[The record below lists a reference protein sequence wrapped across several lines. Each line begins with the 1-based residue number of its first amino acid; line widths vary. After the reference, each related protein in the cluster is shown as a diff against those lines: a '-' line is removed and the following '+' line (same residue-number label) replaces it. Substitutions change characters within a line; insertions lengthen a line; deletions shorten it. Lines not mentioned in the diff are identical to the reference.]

1 MSRASF
7 TERIRSD
14 AHRLFE
20 RATDRGR
27 VLSFAR
33 FVWQRFVDDR
43 LFEAAGSLAYISLF
57 ALVPLATVIFSTL
70 SAFKVFTEGRWA
82 EKLSDY
88 IFMNFVPSSARAL
101 EEYLLQFSENANAL
115 TVLGTVVLVISL
127 LITLT
132 SVEAIFNRIWRVS
145 STRPQLSRFLVYWT
159 VLTLGAVFAVASM
172 ALSAQFFALAIF
184 DSEPGQWLESLLLK
198 ATPILIELGAFTAI
212 YRVVPHRTVKWS
224 HALAGAALGVAGF
237 ELVKWGLGVFLG
249 NFNTYERI
257 YGSVALLPVLLMW
270 TYFSWVAVLLGAS
283 FASSLSA
290 FRYQPSSQRLPE
302 GYEIYGMLRLLGRLH
317 EARQQ
322 GFGLHSDELRQRE
335 PMLTDTLVQEMLC
348 QLANANIVVRAET
361 GHWLLARDLENVQM
375 AELYNAGRLRIPIHE
390 VYLPCRQDALGSAVM
405 AVVDELRLSLREL
418 LQRSVGSVYRSLPLN
433 PPPAAQ

>member
-1 MSRASF
+1 MRQLSF
-7 TERIRSD
+7 TDRIQHD
-14 AHRLFE
+14 ARRLFE
-20 RATDRGR
+20 HATDRGR
-27 VLSFAR
+27 LLSFAR

-57 ALVPLATVIFSTL
+57 ALVPLVTVIFSTL

-132 SVEAIFNRIWRVS
+132 SVEAIFNRIWRVPT
-145 STRPQLSRFLVYWT
+145 TRPQLSRFLVYWT

-184 DSEPGQWLESLLLK
+184 DSEPGQWLENWLLR
-198 ATPILIELGAFTAI
+198 ATPVLIELGVFTAI

-224 HALAGAALGVAGF
+224 HALAGALLGVSGF

-290 FRYQPSSQRLPE
+290 FRYQPQSLRLPE

-322 GFGLHSDELRQRE
+322 GLGLHSDELRQRE

-348 QLANANIVVRAET
+348 QLAEANIVVRAES
-361 GHWLLARDLENVQM
+361 GGWLLARDLDNVRM
-375 AELYNAGRLRIPIHE
+375 AELYSAGRLRIPIHE
-390 VYLPCRQDALGSAVM
+390 VDLPSQQDALGRAVM
-405 AVVDELRLSLREL
+405 VQLDELRLPLREL
-418 LQRSVGSVYRSLPLN
+418 LQRSVGSVYRSLPFN
-433 PPPAAQ
+433 HPHAGQ

>member
-1 MSRASF
+1 MRRLSF
-7 TERIRSD
+7 TDRIQHD
-14 AHRLFE
+14 ARRLFE
-20 RATDRGR
+20 QATDRGR
-27 VLSFAR
+27 LLSFAR

-57 ALVPLATVIFSTL
+57 ALVPLVTVIFSTL

-88 IFMNFVPSSARAL
+88 IFMNFVPSSARAV
-101 EEYLLQFSENANAL
+101 EEYLLKFSENANAL

-132 SVEAIFNRIWRVS
+132 SVEAIFNRIWRVPT
-145 STRPQLSRFLVYWT
+145 TRPQLSRFLVYWT

-184 DSEPGQWLESLLLK
+184 DSEPGRWLENWLLR
-198 ATPILIELGAFTAI
+198 ATPVFIELGVFTAI

-224 HALAGAALGVAGF
+224 HALAGALLGVSGF

-290 FRYQPSSQRLPE
+290 FRYQPKSQRLPE
-302 GYEIYGMLRLLGRLH
+302 GYEIYGMLRLLGRLY

-322 GFGLHSDELRQRE
+322 GLGLHSDELRQRE
-335 PMLTDTLVQEMLC
+335 PILTDTLVQEMLC
-348 QLANANIVVRAET
+348 QLAEANIVVRAES
-361 GHWLLARDLENVQM
+361 GGWLLARDLENVRM
-375 AELYNAGRLRIPIHE
+375 AELYSAGRLRIPIHE
-390 VYLPCRQDALGSAVM
+390 VDLPCQQDALGRAVM
-405 AVVDELRLSLREL
+405 AQLDELRLPLREL
-418 LQRSVGSVYRSLPLN
+418 LQRSVGSVYRSLLLN
-433 PPPAAQ
+433 HPHAAQ

>member
-1 MSRASF
+1 MRQLSF
-7 TERIRSD
+7 TDRIQHD
-14 AHRLFE
+14 ARRLFE
-20 RATDRGR
+20 HATDRGR
-27 VLSFAR
+27 LLSFAR

-57 ALVPLATVIFSTL
+57 ALVPLVTVIFSTL

-132 SVEAIFNRIWRVS
+132 SVEAIFNRIWRVPT
-145 STRPQLSRFLVYWT
+145 TRPQLSRFLVYWT

-184 DSEPGQWLESLLLK
+184 DSEPGQWLENWLLR
-198 ATPILIELGAFTAI
+198 ATPVLIELGVFTAI

-224 HALAGAALGVAGF
+224 HALAGALLGVSGF

-290 FRYQPSSQRLPE
+290 FRYQPQRLRLPE

-322 GFGLHSDELRQRE
+322 GLGLHSDELRQRE

-348 QLANANIVVRAET
+348 QLAEANIVVRAES
-361 GHWLLARDLENVQM
+361 GGWLLARDLDNVRM
-375 AELYNAGRLRIPIHE
+375 AELYSAGRLRIPIHE
-390 VYLPCRQDALGSAVM
+390 VDLPCQQDALGQAVM
-405 AVVDELRLSLREL
+405 AQLDELRLPLREL
-418 LQRSVGSVYRSLPLN
+418 LQRSVGSVYRSLSLN
-433 PPPAAQ
+433 HPHAAQ

>member
-1 MSRASF
+1 MRQLSF
-7 TERIRSD
+7 TDRIQHD
-14 AHRLFE
+14 ARRLFE
-20 RATDRGR
+20 HATDRGR
-27 VLSFAR
+27 LLSFAR

-57 ALVPLATVIFSTL
+57 ALVPLVTVIFSTL

-132 SVEAIFNRIWRVS
+132 SVEAIFNRIWRVPT
-145 STRPQLSRFLVYWT
+145 TRPQLSRFLVYWT

-184 DSEPGQWLESLLLK
+184 DSEPGRWLENWLLR
-198 ATPILIELGAFTAI
+198 ATPVLIELGVFTAI

-224 HALAGAALGVAGF
+224 HALAGALLGVSGF

-290 FRYQPSSQRLPE
+290 FRYQPQRLRLPE
-302 GYEIYGMLRLLGRLH
+302 GYEIYGMLRLLGRFH
-317 EARQQ
+317 EARSQ
-322 GFGLHSDELRQRE
+322 GRGLHGDELRQRE

-348 QLANANIVVRAET
+348 QLAEANIVVRAES
-361 GHWLLARDLENVQM
+361 GGWLLARDLDNVRM
-375 AELYNAGRLRIPIHE
+375 AELYSAGRLRIPIHE
-390 VYLPCRQDALGSAVM
+390 VDLPCQQDALGRAVM
-405 AVVDELRLSLREL
+405 AQLDELRLPLREL

-433 PPPAAQ
+433 HPHAGQ

>member
-1 MSRASF
+1 MRQLSF
-7 TERIRSD
+7 TDRIQHD
-14 AHRLFE
+14 ARRLFE
-20 RATDRGR
+20 HATDRGR
-27 VLSFAR
+27 LLSFTR

-57 ALVPLATVIFSTL
+57 ALVPLVTVIFSTL

-132 SVEAIFNRIWRVS
+132 SVEAIFNRIWRVPT
-145 STRPQLSRFLVYWT
+145 TRPQLSRFLVYWT

-184 DSEPGQWLESLLLK
+184 DSEPGRWLENWLLR
-198 ATPILIELGAFTAI
+198 ATPVLIELGVFTAI

-224 HALAGAALGVAGF
+224 HALAGALLGVSGF

-290 FRYQPSSQRLPE
+290 FRYQPQRLRLPE

-322 GFGLHSDELRQRE
+322 GLGLHSDELRQRE

-348 QLANANIVVRAET
+348 QLAEANIVVRAES
-361 GHWLLARDLENVQM
+361 GGWLLARDLDNVRM
-375 AELYNAGRLRIPIHE
+375 AELYSAGRLRIPIHE
-390 VYLPCRQDALGSAVM
+390 VDLPCQQDALGRAVM
-405 AVVDELRLSLREL
+405 AQLDELRLPLREL
-418 LQRSVGSVYRSLPLN
+418 LQRSVGSVYRSLSLN
-433 PPPAAQ
+433 HPHAAQ

>member
-1 MSRASF
+1 MRQLSF
-7 TERIRSD
+7 TDRIQHD
-14 AHRLFE
+14 ARRLFE
-20 RATDRGR
+20 HATDRGR
-27 VLSFAR
+27 LLSFAR

-57 ALVPLATVIFSTL
+57 ALVPLVTVIFSTL

-132 SVEAIFNRIWRVS
+132 SVEAIFNRIWRVPT
-145 STRPQLSRFLVYWT
+145 TRPQLSRFLVYWT

-184 DSEPGQWLESLLLK
+184 DSEPGQWLENWLLR
-198 ATPILIELGAFTAI
+198 ATPVLIELGVFTAI

-224 HALAGAALGVAGF
+224 HALAGALLGVSGF

-290 FRYQPSSQRLPE
+290 FRYQPQRLRLPE

-322 GFGLHSDELRQRE
+322 GLGLHSDELRQHE

-348 QLANANIVVRAET
+348 QLAEANIVVRAES
-361 GHWLLARDLENVQM
+361 GGWLLARDLDNVRM
-375 AELYNAGRLRIPIHE
+375 AELYSAGRLRIPIHE
-390 VYLPCRQDALGSAVM
+390 VDLPCQQDALGRAVM
-405 AVVDELRLSLREL
+405 AQLDELRLPLREL
-418 LQRSVGSVYRSLPLN
+418 LQRSVGSVYRSLSLN
-433 PPPAAQ
+433 HPHAG

>member
-1 MSRASF
+1 MRQLSF
-7 TERIRSD
+7 TDRIQHD
-14 AHRLFE
+14 ARRLFE
-20 RATDRGR
+20 HATDRGR
-27 VLSFAR
+27 LLSFAR

-57 ALVPLATVIFSTL
+57 ALVPLVTVIFSTL

-132 SVEAIFNRIWRVS
+132 SVEAIFNRIWRVPT
-145 STRPQLSRFLVYWT
+145 TRPQLSRFLVYWT

-184 DSEPGQWLESLLLK
+184 DSEPGQWLENWLLR
-198 ATPILIELGAFTAI
+198 ATPVLIELGVFTAI

-224 HALAGAALGVAGF
+224 HALAGALLGVSGF

-290 FRYQPSSQRLPE
+290 FRYQPQRLRLPE

-322 GFGLHSDELRQRE
+322 GLGLHSDELRQRE

-348 QLANANIVVRAET
+348 QLAEANIVVRAES
-361 GHWLLARDLENVQM
+361 GGWLLARDLDNVRM
-375 AELYNAGRLRIPIHE
+375 AELYSVGRLRIPIHE
-390 VYLPCRQDALGSAVM
+390 VDLPCQQDALGRAVM
-405 AVVDELRLSLREL
+405 AQLDELRLPLREL
-418 LQRSVGSVYRSLPLN
+418 LQRSVGSVYRSLSLN
-433 PPPAAQ
+433 HPHAAQ